1 MSFGRGLTLL
11 DLVDLFSCSTALQN
25 EYLTEDDKIF
35 FWASLQELT
44 LQQQLFHQRANAPET
59 EPFHKSLQQ
68 EKE

>member
-1 MSFGRGLTLL
+1 MSFGKRLTLL
-11 DLVDLFSCSTALQN
+11 NLVDLSFCSTALQN
-25 EYLTEDDKIF
+25 EYLTEDDMTI

-44 LQQQLFHQRANAPET
+44 LHQQLFHQWANAPET